1 LYSSFMMSRRRSRH
15 NNTTASTPTAPV
27 DTVDDITL
35 VPPIIPPPTALPL
48 TPDMSVGAQLIRART
63 ARDEHIGTI
72 ADYLRIKPEYLYA
85 FEQGQHNQ
93 LPALTYALGFLRSYA
108 DYLGLDGHAMRDAF
122 RQEMMG
128 RLTPQLSMPQPLP
141 EAKVPPVSI
150 MIGALIFAICIIVGW
165 SMTSGHD
172 HTQIT
177 PLQPPVVQT
186 PLPITPAPQPLAIP
200 SPAQEPTAPNT
211 PIIQAMPLPLPGPIE
226 QHFGQLE
233 KPTRLIIRAD
243 SEVWLAITDTHDK
256 PIFSQM
262 MGGGDTYHVPDEAGL
277 KLTVSNA
284 DAIQL
289 SADGKALLKLGKN
302 GQVLRDIPLDQIG
315 K

>member
-1 LYSSFMMSRRRSRH
+1 MSRRRSRH
-15 NNTTASTPTAPV
+15 SNTTASPPTTPAADTA
-27 DTVDDITL
+27 DDITL
-35 VPPIIPPPTALPL
+35 VPPTIPTHPPLPL

-63 ARDEHIGTI
+63 TRDEHIGTI

-108 DYLGLDGHAMRDAF
+108 DYLGLDGNALRDAF

-141 EAKVPPVSI
+141 EAKVPPVAI
-150 MIGALIFAICIIVGW
+150 MVGALIFALCIVIGW
-165 SMTSGHD
+165 SMASHND
-172 HTQIT
+172 RAQLT
-177 PLQPPVVQT
+177 PLQPPVVQA
-186 PLPITPAPQPLAIP
+186 PLPITPVPQPLVITAP
-200 SPAQEPTAPNT
+200 TQEPTAPAP
-211 PIIQAMPLPLPGPIE
+211 PIIQSMPLPLPGQIE

-233 KPTRLIIRAD
+233 KPTRLVIRAE
-243 SEVWLAITDTHDK
+243 SEVWLAITDHQDK

-262 MGGGDTYHVPDEAGL
+262 MGAGDTYHAPDEAGL

-284 DAIQL
+284 DAVQL
-289 SADGKALLKLGKN
+289 SADGKALLKLGKS
-302 GQVLRDIPLDQIG
+302 GQVLRDVPLDQIG